1 MLNEC
6 KAWCKKL
13 NIRCVTKG
21 TDPIPDF
28 KLKQTLWQ
36 ENDKEIRLEMDQKE
50 KVRDIIMP
58 QKKVERNYLANQTLA
73 DARIWFRYR
82 SQIIDN
88 IKGNRSSNWTGRM
101 QCRHCTTG
109 ARETQQKECT
119 FFRKYRET
127 LDLSKGG
134 EKLIFWRKVIRALK
148 DLKLAN
154 KELFDHAIGAIDP
167 VNDATRSETSS
178 SERGHASPVSDGE
191 TRTRGREG
199 LRTSAGGH

>member
-1 MLNEC
+1 
-6 KAWCKKL
+6 
-13 NIRCVTKG
+13 
-21 TDPIPDF
+21 
-28 KLKQTLWQ
+28 
-36 ENDKEIRLEMDQKE
+36 MDQKE

-58 QKKVERNYLANQTLA
+58 QKKVRRNYLANQTLA

-109 ARETQQKECT
+109 ARETQQHIKECT

-134 EKLIFWRKVIRALK
+134 EKLIFWRKVISALK
-148 DLKLAN
+148 YLKFEIKTYLTTLLA
-154 KELFDHAIGAIDP
+154 P
-167 VNDATRSETSS
+167 
-178 SERGHASPVSDGE
+178 
-191 TRTRGREG
+191 
-199 LRTSAGGH
+199 